1 MERNKGQVLTEAQ
14 FMQIS
19 KRLFVTMDAEHKLAL
34 EKEEVIEYIT
44 FMKENMYHAEFKAD
58 QQ

>member
-19 KRLFVTMDAEHKLAL
+19 KRLFVTMDADHKLAL
-34 EKEEVIEYIT
+34 AKDEVIEFIE
-44 FMKENMYHAEFKAD
+44 FMKDNMYHAEFKPE
-58 QQ
+58 Q

>member
-34 EKEEVIEYIT
+34 AKDEVIEFIE
-44 FMKENMYHAEFKAD
+44 FMKDNMYHGEFKAEE
-58 QQ
+58 

>member
-19 KRLFVTMDAEHKLAL
+19 KRLFVTMDGDHKLAL
-34 EKEEVIEYIT
+34 GKDEVIEFIE
-44 FMKENMYHAEFKAD
+44 FMKENMYHAEFK
-58 QQ
+58 QEQ

>member
-19 KRLFVTMDAEHKLAL
+19 KRLFVTMDSEHKLAL
-34 EKEEVIEYIT
+34 AKDEVLEFIE
-44 FMKENMYHAEFKAD
+44 FMKDNMYHAEFKPE
-58 QQ
+58 Q

>member
-34 EKEEVIEYIT
+34 AKDEVIEFIE
-44 FMKENMYHAEFKAD
+44 FMKDNMYHAEFKPE
-58 QQ
+58 Q

>member
-1 MERNKGQVLTEAQ
+1 MERNKGKVLTEAQ

-34 EKEEVIEYIT
+34 AKDEVIEFIE
-44 FMKENMYHAEFKAD
+44 FMKDNMYHAEFKPE
-58 QQ
+58 Q

>member
-34 EKEEVIEYIT
+34 AKDEVLEFIE
-44 FMKENMYHAEFKAD
+44 FMKDNMYHAEFKPE
-58 QQ
+58 Q